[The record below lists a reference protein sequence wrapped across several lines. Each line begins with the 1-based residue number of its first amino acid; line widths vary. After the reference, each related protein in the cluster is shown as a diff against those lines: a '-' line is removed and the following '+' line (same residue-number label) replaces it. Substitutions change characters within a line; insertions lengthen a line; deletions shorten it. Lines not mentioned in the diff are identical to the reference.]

1 MNKFKQVKS
10 IKGTVSVPSDKSI
23 SHRSFMFLSMS
34 KGRGRIIDPLLSAD
48 TKATMAAMQACGVKF
63 EETVDGF
70 IVTSDGYRNFKEPE
84 DIIDCMN
91 SGTTARLLS
100 GVFAPMGK
108 YIVMT
113 GDGSLRKRPMDRV
126 IKPLSAMGAKFAARA
141 DGHNLPM
148 TILPS
153 ETKAVDMMAET
164 KSAQVKSAIL
174 LAGVQTEGVTTY
186 TEKAVTR
193 NHTEIMLSALGA
205 NVAVDGLKVSVEG
218 AADLRSIDIVVP
230 GDFSSAAFFLGGA
243 LMFDG
248 SELMLENV
256 GLNPTRSGMLSVLK
270 AMNVDYSIENERGG
284 AEKLGDIVI
293 SSQSFDG
300 CTVDGDIIP
309 NLIDELPMIAT
320 LGLFADSPV
329 TIRDAKELR
338 VKESD
343 RIEATLYNLKQL
355 GAEVEE
361 YEDGMKVYPLKSVNT
376 DAKLKAFHDHRIAM
390 IAIMLAKRFG
400 GNISVDDVDCVD
412 VSFPTFMKTF
422 AEIEEL
428 V

>member
-1 MNKFKQVKS
+1 MNKFKKVKS
-10 IKGTVSVPSDKSI
+10 IKGTVNVPSDKSI
-23 SHRSFMFLSMS
+23 SHRAFMFLSMA
-34 KGRGRIIDPLLSAD
+34 KGRGRVIDPLLSAD
-48 TKATMAAMQACGVKF
+48 TRATMAAMRACGVQF

-70 IVTSDGYRNFKEPE
+70 IVTSEGYKNFKEPE

-113 GDGSLRKRPMDRV
+113 GDESLRKRPMDRV
-126 IKPLSAMGAKFAARA
+126 IVPLSKMGAKFAARA
-141 DGHNLPM
+141 GGHNLPM

-153 ETKAVDMMAET
+153 KTCAADLVAEN
-164 KSAQVKSAIL
+164 KSAQVKSAVL

-186 TEKAVTR
+186 IEKAVTR

-205 NVAVDGLKVSVEG
+205 KINTEGLKISIEG
-218 AADLRSIDIVVP
+218 GYDLQSMDVVVP

-248 SELMLENV
+248 AEIMLENV
-256 GLNPTRSGMLSVLK
+256 GLNPTRSGMLKVLE
-270 AMNVDYSIENERGG
+270 AMNVKFLIENERGG

-300 CTVDGDIIP
+300 CTVEGDIIA
-309 NLIDELPMIAT
+309 NLIDELPMIAS
-320 LGLFADSPV
+320 LGLFANSPV

-361 YEDGMKVYPLKSVNT
+361 YEDGMKVYPIKTVNDKAELKSF
-376 DAKLKAFHDHRIAM
+376 DDHRIAM
-390 IAIMLAKRFG
+390 TAIILAKRFG
-400 GNISVDDVDCVD
+400 GNITVDNIDCVD
-412 VSFPTFMKTF
+412 VSFPTFMETF
-422 AEIEEL
+422 SEIEEY
-428 V
+428 